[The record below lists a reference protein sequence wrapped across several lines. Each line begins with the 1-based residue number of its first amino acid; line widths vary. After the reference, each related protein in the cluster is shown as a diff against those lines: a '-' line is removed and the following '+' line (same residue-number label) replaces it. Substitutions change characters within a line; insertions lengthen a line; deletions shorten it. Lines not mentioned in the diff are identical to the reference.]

1 MAPPPYTPLADEGE
15 PQHLES
21 ELPAYSETDQ
31 FATALTVLQS
41 SPPVQEPP
49 VAMQNATDEPAAQD
63 SEVAE
68 SSLDDVPLLSDDQ
81 S

>member
-1 MAPPPYTPLADEGE
+1 
-15 PQHLES
+15 
-21 ELPAYSETDQ
+21 
-31 FATALTVLQS
+31 
-41 SPPVQEPP
+41 
-49 VAMQNATDEPAAQD
+49 MQNATDEPAAQD